1 MKSITHKRS
10 QKAGLPPGSL
20 VHIGENKSEETTI
33 SIFNFDEHH
42 FEEKKSVVVEDCF
55 VFKEKENTT
64 WIDIEGIEQIKV
76 LEKLGNC
83 FGIHSLALE
92 DILNTEQRPKVENF
106 EENIYI
112 VLKMLSLQDKCI
124 ITEQVSLIL
133 GQNFIISFQEGIEG
147 DVFNPLRERLRT
159 NKSNIRKV
167 GADYIA
173 YALIDAIID
182 NYFLILE
189 HLGDKIGQIEDEVIQ
204 KPSLKTIKEMHGLK
218 REILMLRKSAWP
230 LREVINSLQRSESI
244 LIKDSTKI
252 YLRDVYDHTIQVID
266 TLETFRDMLSSMLEI
281 YLSSTNNKINEAMRT
296 LTIIA
301 TIFMPPTFIAG
312 IYGMN
317 FKYIPELDW
326 YWGYPMA
333 LFLMIITTISML
345 IYFRKKRW
353 I

>member
-1 MKSITHKRS
+1 MKPIAQKRS
-10 QKAGLPPGSL
+10 YKAGLPPGSL
-20 VHIGENKSEETTI
+20 VHIGENKSKETKI
-33 SIFNFDEHH
+33 SIFSFDEHNV
-42 FEEKKSVVVEDCF
+42 EEKKSVLAEDCF

-64 WIDIEGIEQIKV
+64 WIDIEGIEEIRV

-83 FGIHSLALE
+83 FGIHPLALE
-92 DILNTEQRPKVENF
+92 DILNTEQRPKLENF

-159 NKSNIRKV
+159 NKGNIRKV

-189 HLGDKIGQIEDEVIQ
+189 YLGDKIGQIEDEVIQ

-218 REILMLRKSAWP
+218 REILILRKSVWP
-230 LREVINSLQRSESI
+230 LREVINNLQRSESI

-317 FKYIPELDW
+317 FKYMPELDW
-326 YWGYPMA
+326 HWGYPIA
-333 LFLMIITTISML
+333 LFLMIVTTISML